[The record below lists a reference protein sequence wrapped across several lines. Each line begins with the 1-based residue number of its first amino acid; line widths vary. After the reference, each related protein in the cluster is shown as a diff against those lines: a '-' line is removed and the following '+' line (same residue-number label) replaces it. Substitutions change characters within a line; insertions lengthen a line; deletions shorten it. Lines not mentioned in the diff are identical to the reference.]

1 VLDIFKYCGELIT
14 KIVVYWQGISIG
26 GFRPFWYLVG
36 IMLLTVFGAFI
47 RGLLFSGV
55 GGSAASGI
63 AGKVSVKAGSKPKS
77 EWWATGWERVKK

>member
-1 VLDIFKYCGELIT
+1 MLNIFKYCGELIT

-36 IMLLTVFGAFI
+36 IALLTVFGAFI

-55 GGSAASGI
+55 GGSSASGI
-63 AGKVSVKAGSKPKS
+63 AGKVSVRVSRSKS
-77 EWWATGWERVKK
+77 KK